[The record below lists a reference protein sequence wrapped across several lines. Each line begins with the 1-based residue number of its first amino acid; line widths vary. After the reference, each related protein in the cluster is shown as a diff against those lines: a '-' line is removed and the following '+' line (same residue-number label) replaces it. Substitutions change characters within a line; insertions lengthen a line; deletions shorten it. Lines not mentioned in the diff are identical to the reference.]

1 MASFDKYSSYK
12 DNAGVSGVVFGAEK
26 PILEVEMNEVQEV
39 QKSML
44 RKAIKNLMGDGI
56 TDLSKIVYEGGAVK
70 VKEGCALAVDG
81 YMIES
86 TGLSLTASS
95 GTVYL
100 QVWEETATYSDTL
113 KEEGNQQDS
122 ATVANWFKDNR
133 SDAETSRRKV
143 VKYNLASSIDN
154 SKHNLAIASVAD
166 GVMTRLCKEIS
177 FSSLSSQVIDL
188 RVQMGTYGDGAA
200 LGVEVDLENN
210 SVVRTGDNQYWSPG
224 ADYDN
229 SPIYGGRKRCV
240 VKDDGTIVA
249 FYGEEGY
256 TETGALTVAVGEN
269 AIGTKVQC
277 MVMQPA
283 FYYKRIPL
291 KLEKQVDDTYQVK
304 GYHMTKWVDLIS
316 PVSRDGF
323 SLHPAFKKGDTE
335 IEYYLIGE
343 NDGCL
348 ENSSG
353 YDMND
358 NTVTLGSSPYS
369 GIKMASIAGAKPAS
383 GASAG
388 NTKNNSLT
396 RDAVRKVCA
405 NRGAGWQ
412 QLDFTIASAEQMLFV
427 VEYSTFNIQAI
438 TTFGSGVTDMSYV
451 TNVNDSI
458 PNPTNTALGNGSGKI
473 EVTYTHSNGTEYTKY
488 VPVYRGVKNPFG
500 NIWKFVDGFLRKHS
514 TGTDKNEAFWQD
526 GSKAFSDAIADYI
539 ACGFSC
545 ATAGGYVK
553 AFGYDENCDWC
564 YMTSLTGGD
573 SSKPVGDY
581 YYVNMG
587 TNNLYIARLGA
598 HWYSGA
604 NAGLFFWGLDDVA
617 SSRGCSIGGRLC
629 RKV

>member
-1 MASFDKYSSYK
+1 MASFDKYSNYK

-122 ATVANWFKDNR
+122 VTVANWFKDNR

-188 RVQMGTYGDGAA
+188 RVQMGTYGEGV
-200 LGVEVDLENN
+200 LGIEVDLENN

-256 TETGALTVAVGEN
+256 TETGALTVTVGEN
-269 AIGTKVQC
+269 AVGTKVQC

-358 NTVTLGSSPYS
+358 NTVTLGSTPYS

-405 NRGAGWQ
+405 NRGTGWQ

-438 TTFGSGVTDMSYV
+438 TTFGSGVTDMPYV

-458 PNPTNTALGNGSGKI
+458 PNPTNTTLGNGSGKI

-514 TGTDKNEAFWQD
+514 AGTDKNEAFWQD

-545 ATAGGYVK
+545 ATAEGYVK

-587 TNNLYIARLGA
+587 TNNLYIALLGA
-598 HWYSGA
+598 HWDRGA
-604 NAGLFFWGLDDVA
+604 NAGLFCWYLYDVA
-617 SSRGCSIGGRLC
+617 SYRSCTIGGRLC
-629 RKV
+629 RKA

>member
-1 MASFDKYSSYK
+1 MASFDKYSNYK

-143 VKYNLASSIDN
+143 VKYNLASSTDS

-188 RVQMGTYGDGAA
+188 RVQMGTYGEGV

-269 AIGTKVQC
+269 AVGTKVQC

-335 IEYYLIGE
+335 IAYYLIGE

-388 NTKNNSLT
+388 NTKNNNLT

-405 NRGAGWQ
+405 NRGTGWQ

-438 TTFGSGVTDMSYV
+438 TTFGSGVTDMPYV

-514 TGTDKNEAFWQD
+514 AGTDKNEAFWQD

-545 ATAGGYVK
+545 ATAEGYVK

-598 HWYSGA
+598 RWTYGA
-604 NAGLFFWGLDDVA
+604 LAGLFCWTLRSVA
-617 SSRGCSIGGRLC
+617 STRSCDIGGRLC
-629 RKV
+629 RKA

>member
-1 MASFDKYSSYK
+1 MASFDKYSNYK

-143 VKYNLASSIDN
+143 VKYNLASSTDS

-188 RVQMGTYGDGAA
+188 RVQMGTYGEGV

-269 AIGTKVQC
+269 AVGTKVQC

-388 NTKNNSLT
+388 STKNNNLT

-405 NRGAGWQ
+405 NRGTGWQ

-438 TTFGSGVTDMSYV
+438 TTFGSGVTDMPYV

-473 EVTYTHSNGTEYTKY
+473 EVTYTHSNGTGYTKY

-514 TGTDKNEAFWQD
+514 AGTDKNEAFWQD

-581 YYVNMG
+581 CWVNMSS
-587 TNNLYIARLGA
+587 NNLYIALLGA
-598 HWYSGA
+598 RWAYGA
-604 NAGLFFWGLDDVA
+604 YAGLFCWTLSSVA
-617 SSRGCSIGGRLC
+617 SDRGCNVGGRLC
-629 RKV
+629 RKA

>member
-1 MASFDKYSSYK
+1 MASFDKYSNYK

-81 YMIES
+81 YMVES

-122 ATVANWFKDNR
+122 VNVANWFKDNR

-166 GVMTRLCKEIS
+166 GVLTRLCKEIS

-188 RVQMGTYGDGAA
+188 RVQMGTYGEGV
-200 LGVEVDLENN
+200 LGIEVDLENN

-291 KLEKQVDDTYQVK
+291 KLEKQVDSTYQVK

-358 NTVTLGSSPYS
+358 NTVTLGSTPYS

-405 NRGAGWQ
+405 NRGTGWQ
-412 QLDFTIASAEQMLFV
+412 QLDFTITSAEQMLFA

-438 TTFGSGVTDMSYV
+438 TTFGSGVTDMPYV

-458 PNPTNTALGNGSGKI
+458 PNPTNTTLGNGSGKI

-488 VPVYRGVKNPFG
+488 VPVYRGVKNPFS

-514 TGTDKNEAFWQD
+514 AGTDKNEAFWQD

-545 ATAGGYVK
+545 ATAEGYVK

-587 TNNLYIARLGA
+587 TNNLYIALLGA
-598 HWYSGA
+598 SWINGA
-604 NAGLFFWGLDDVA
+604 FAGLFCWHLHCVA
-617 SSRGCSIGGRLC
+617 SDRDCNVGGRLC
-629 RKV
+629 RKA

>member
-1 MASFDKYSSYK
+1 MASFDKYSNYK

-122 ATVANWFKDNR
+122 VTVANWFKDNR

-143 VKYNLASSIDN
+143 VKYNLASSTDSN
-154 SKHNLAIASVAD
+154 KHNLAIASVAD

-188 RVQMGTYGDGAA
+188 RVQMGTYGEGV

-269 AIGTKVQC
+269 VVGTKVQC

-335 IEYYLIGE
+335 IAYYLIGE

-388 NTKNNSLT
+388 STKNNSLT

-405 NRGAGWQ
+405 NRGTGWQ

-438 TTFGSGVTDMSYV
+438 TTFGSGVTDMPYV

-514 TGTDKNEAFWQD
+514 AGTDKNEAFWQD

-545 ATAGGYVK
+545 ATAEGYVK

-581 YYVNMG
+581 YWVNMSS
-587 TNNLYIARLGA
+587 NNLYIALLGA
-598 HWYSGA
+598 YWDNGA
-604 NAGLFFWGLDDVA
+604 QAGLFYWTLHDVA
-617 SSRGCSIGGRLC
+617 SYRDCIIGGRLC
-629 RKV
+629 RKA

>member
-1 MASFDKYSSYK
+1 MASFDKYSNYK

-143 VKYNLASSIDN
+143 VKYNLASSIDS

-188 RVQMGTYGDGAA
+188 RVQMGTYGEGV

-210 SVVRTGDNQYWSPG
+210 SVVRTGDNQYWSSG

-269 AIGTKVQC
+269 AVGTKVQC

-383 GASAG
+383 GVSAG
-388 NTKNNSLT
+388 NTKNNNLT

-405 NRGAGWQ
+405 NRGTGWQ

-438 TTFGSGVTDMSYV
+438 TTFGSGVTDMPYV

-500 NIWKFVDGFLRKHS
+500 NIWKFVDGFLRKYS
-514 TGTDKNEAFWQD
+514 AGTDKNEAFWQD

-545 ATAGGYVK
+545 ATAEGYVK

-587 TNNLYIARLGA
+587 TNNLYIALLGA
-598 HWYSGA
+598 YWYSGTA
-604 NAGLFFWGLDDVA
+604 AGLFFWRLYHVA
-617 SSRGCSIGGRLC
+617 SDRSCYVGARLC
-629 RKV
+629 RKA

>member
-1 MASFDKYSSYK
+1 MASFDKYSNYK

-188 RVQMGTYGDGAA
+188 RVQMGTYGEGV
-200 LGVEVDLENN
+200 LGIEVDLENN

-291 KLEKQVDDTYQVK
+291 KLEKQVDSTYQVK

-358 NTVTLGSSPYS
+358 NTVTLGSTPYS

-383 GASAG
+383 GASVG

-405 NRGAGWQ
+405 NRGTGWQ

-438 TTFGSGVTDMSYV
+438 TTFGSGVTDMPYV
-451 TNVNDSI
+451 SNVNDSI
-458 PNPTNTALGNGSGKI
+458 PNPTNTTLGNGSGKI

-514 TGTDKNEAFWQD
+514 AGTDKNEAFWQD

-545 ATAGGYVK
+545 ATAEGYVK

-587 TNNLYIARLGA
+587 TNNLYIALLGA
-598 HWYSGA
+598 SWVYGA
-604 NAGLFFWGLDDVA
+604 YAGLFCWYLAYVA
-617 SSRGCSIGGRLC
+617 SVRSCDFGGRLC
-629 RKV
+629 RKA

>member
-1 MASFDKYSSYK
+1 MASFDKYSNYK

-188 RVQMGTYGDGAA
+188 RVQMGTYGEGV

-256 TETGALTVAVGEN
+256 TETGALTIAVGDN
-269 AIGTKVQC
+269 AVGTKVQC

-323 SLHPAFKKGDTE
+323 NLHPAFKKGDTE

-348 ENSSG
+348 ENSSD

-388 NTKNNSLT
+388 NTKNNNLT

-405 NRGAGWQ
+405 NRGTGWQ

-514 TGTDKNEAFWQD
+514 AGTDKNEAFWQD

-545 ATAGGYVK
+545 ATAEGYVK

-581 YYVNMG
+581 YWVNMS

-598 HWYSGA
+598 YWNNGTS
-604 NAGLFFWGLDDVA
+604 AGLFYWYLVDVA
-617 SSRGCSIGGRLC
+617 SYRACSIGGRLC
-629 RKV
+629 RKA

>member
-1 MASFDKYSSYK
+1 MASFDKYSNYK

-143 VKYNLASSIDN
+143 VKYNLASSIDS

-188 RVQMGTYGDGAA
+188 RVQMGTYGEGV

-210 SVVRTGDNQYWSPG
+210 SVVRTGDNQYWSSG

-256 TETGALTVAVGEN
+256 TETGALTVVVGEN
-269 AIGTKVQC
+269 AVGTKVQC

-388 NTKNNSLT
+388 STKNSNLT

-405 NRGAGWQ
+405 NRGTGWQ

-438 TTFGSGVTDMSYV
+438 TTFGSGVTDMPYV

-473 EVTYTHSNGTEYTKY
+473 EVTYPHSNGTEYTKY

-514 TGTDKNEAFWQD
+514 AGTNKNEAFWQD
-526 GSKAFSDAIADYI
+526 GSKAFSDVIADYI

-545 ATAGGYVK
+545 ATTGGYVK

-581 YYVNMG
+581 YWANMS
-587 TNNLYIARLGA
+587 TNNLYIALLGA
-598 HWYSGA
+598 GWYHGA
-604 NAGLFFWGLDDVA
+604 YAGLFYWSLYDVV
-617 SSRGCSIGGRLC
+617 SVRYCSIGGRLC
-629 RKV
+629 RKA

>member
-1 MASFDKYSSYK
+1 MASFDKYSNYK

-143 VKYNLASSIDN
+143 VKYNLASSIDS

-188 RVQMGTYGDGAA
+188 RVQMGTYGEGI

-210 SVVRTGDNQYWSPG
+210 SVVRTGDNQYWSSG

-269 AIGTKVQC
+269 AVGTKVQC

-358 NTVTLGSSPYS
+358 NTITLGSSPYS

-388 NTKNNSLT
+388 NTKNNALT

-405 NRGAGWQ
+405 NRGTGWQ

-438 TTFGSGVTDMSYV
+438 TTFGSGVTDMPYV
-451 TNVNDSI
+451 NNVNDSI

-514 TGTDKNEAFWQD
+514 AGTDKNEAFWQD

-545 ATAGGYVK
+545 ATAEGYVK

-581 YYVNMG
+581 YWVNMSI
-587 TNNLYIARLGA
+587 NNLYIALLGA
-598 HWYSGA
+598 HWSYGA
-604 NAGLFFWGLDDVA
+604 STGLFDWYLNDVA
-617 SSRGCSIGGRLC
+617 SSRYCSFGGRLC
-629 RKV
+629 RKA

>member
-1 MASFDKYSSYK
+1 MASFDKYSNYK

-188 RVQMGTYGDGAA
+188 RVQMGTYGEGV

-256 TETGALTVAVGEN
+256 TETGALTIAVGDN
-269 AIGTKVQC
+269 AVGTKVQC

-323 SLHPAFKKGDTE
+323 NLHPAFKKGDTE

-348 ENSSG
+348 ENSSD

-388 NTKNNSLT
+388 NTKNNNLT

-405 NRGAGWQ
+405 NRGTGWQ

-438 TTFGSGVTDMSYV
+438 TTFGSGVTDMPYV

-514 TGTDKNEAFWQD
+514 AGTDKNEAFWQD

-545 ATAGGYVK
+545 ATAEGYVK

-587 TNNLYIARLGA
+587 TNNLYIALLGA
-598 HWYSGA
+598 SWAYGA
-604 NAGLFFWGLDDVA
+604 LAGLFYWRLYSVA
-617 SSRGCSIGGRLC
+617 SARACDFGGRLC
-629 RKV
+629 RKA

>member
-1 MASFDKYSSYK
+1 MASFDKYSNYK
-12 DNAGVSGVVFGAEK
+12 NNAGVSGVVFGAEK

-143 VKYNLASSIDN
+143 VKYNLASSID
-154 SKHNLAIASVAD
+154 SGKHNLAIASVAD

-188 RVQMGTYGDGAA
+188 RVQMGTYGEGV

-210 SVVRTGDNQYWSPG
+210 SVVRTGDNQYWSSG

-269 AIGTKVQC
+269 AVGTKVQC

-388 NTKNNSLT
+388 STKNNNLT

-405 NRGAGWQ
+405 NRGTGWQ

-427 VEYSTFNIQAI
+427 VEYSTFNVQAI
-438 TTFGSGVTDMSYV
+438 TTFGSGVTDMPYV

-514 TGTDKNEAFWQD
+514 AGTDKNEAFWQD

-545 ATAGGYVK
+545 ATAEGYVK

-581 YYVNMG
+581 YYVNMR
-587 TNNLYIARLGA
+587 TNNLYIALLGA
-598 HWYSGA
+598 SWRNGTS
-604 NAGLFFWGLDDVA
+604 AGLFFWRLGYGA
-617 SSRGCSIGGRLC
+617 SFRDCFVGGRLC
-629 RKV
+629 RKA